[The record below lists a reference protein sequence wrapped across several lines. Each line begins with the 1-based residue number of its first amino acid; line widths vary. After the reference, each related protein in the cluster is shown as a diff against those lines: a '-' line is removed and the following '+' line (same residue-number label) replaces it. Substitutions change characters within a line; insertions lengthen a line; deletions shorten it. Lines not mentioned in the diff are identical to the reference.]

1 MYKVTLIDGS
11 IKEVEEKTLIIQVLK
26 EISPSLAKQAIVA
39 KVNGELVDL
48 KDEITSDITLEAILP
63 GSKEAFE
70 VINHSCAH
78 LVAQAMQRLYP
89 GTRCGVGPAIEEGF
103 YYDFAIPES
112 ITNDD
117 LKKIEDEMRRI
128 SKENLPIKH

>member
-63 GSKEAFE
+63 GTKEAFE

-78 LVAQAMQRLYP
+78 LLAQAMNRLYP
-89 GTRCGVGPAIEEGF
+89 GTRFGVGPAIEEGF
-103 YYDFAIPES
+103 YYDFSIPTP

-117 LKKIEDEMRRI
+117 LVQIENEMKKI
-128 SKENLPIKH
+128 